1 MSTKQIELYM
11 KVSTKKGAAGL
22 DMAAPGQN
30 WVPMKPLEH
39 GFQVSLSVRR
49 DRIQVNLNN
58 DKDEDRHRFHALPAD
73 HQAIE
78 RAVGAPLEWE
88 RKDGVKKNAIR
99 ATLNVG
105 YESPNWDE
113 QHAWAIETTKAF
125 KRELGRRLKR
135 ITCAMWLEGLGGAVP
150 EEVAHLGR
158 TGNQCVLPRHSM
170 VQAFAPPV
178 SGSTHRSR
186 GPGSPPFA
194 PTLPV
199 CGPGRWRFARLS
211 LNRVAGAGLCPD
223 RCLLPTRRRS
233 APPRSPPI
241 SCPHAPFE
249 AEGSWR
255 RHYR

>member
-11 KVSTKKGAAGL
+11 KVSTKKDAAGL

-30 WVPMKPLEH
+30 WAPMKPLDH
-39 GFQVSLSVRR
+39 GSQVSLSVRR

-88 RKDGVKKNAIR
+88 RKDGVKKNAVR

-135 ITCAMWLEGLGGAVP
+135 IT
-150 EEVAHLGR
+150 
-158 TGNQCVLPRHSM
+158 
-170 VQAFAPPV
+170 
-178 SGSTHRSR
+178 
-186 GPGSPPFA
+186 
-194 PTLPV
+194 
-199 CGPGRWRFARLS
+199 
-211 LNRVAGAGLCPD
+211 
-223 RCLLPTRRRS
+223 
-233 APPRSPPI
+233 
-241 SCPHAPFE
+241 
-249 AEGSWR
+249 
-255 RHYR
+255 